1 MKTKTII
8 LESEKTRTNPDNT
21 IIYRVDTNCTN
32 ENIEEVIK
40 IANAVWQYAT
50 DEFTTQ
56 KMIDIKEEFNIDVE
70 QYEVNGVID
79 EDWNELFKITMRIKS
94 HHVIEEIRS
103 FSTFKI

>member
-50 DEFTTQ
+50 DEFTTE

-94 HHVIEEIRS
+94 HHVSYSI
-103 FSTFKI
+103 FCD